1 MKKYA
6 VIHNGK
12 IVGVFYILACAK
24 IYAAGLKNACIQPM
38 DVL

>member
-12 IVGVFYILACAK
+12 IIGIFNILACAK
-24 IYAAGLKNACIQPM
+24 IFAAGLKNACIQPM
-38 DVL
+38 DML

>member
-12 IVGVFYILACAK
+12 IIGIFNILACAK
-24 IYAAGLKNACIQPM
+24 IYASGLENACIQQM
-38 DVL
+38 DLL

>member
-12 IVGVFYILACAK
+12 IIGIFNILACAK
-24 IYAAGLKNACIQPM
+24 IYVAGLKNACIQQM
-38 DVL
+38 DLL

>member
-12 IVGVFYILACAK
+12 IIGIFNILACAK
-24 IYAAGLKNACIQPM
+24 IFAAGLKNACIQQL
-38 DVL
+38 DLL